1 MLSPGTKAPEFVLA
15 DQEGRDVSLSDLLR
29 DGPLILYFY
38 PADFTS
44 ICTREACEIQ
54 TRFTDLQSVG
64 LGVAGV
70 SPQGV
75 ESHERFRSKHRL
87 PFRLLADPGKVVIR
101 MYDVDGPFGFGVR
114 RATYLIEQDRNIRD
128 SLTADFRLAKHVQFI
143 EQAIALREA
152 AGMKASGGVP

>member
-1 MLSPGTKAPEFVLA
+1 
-15 DQEGRDVSLSDLLR
+15 
-29 DGPLILYFY
+29 
-38 PADFTS
+38 
-44 ICTREACEIQ
+44 
-54 TRFTDLQSVG
+54 
-64 LGVAGV
+64 
-70 SPQGV
+70 
-75 ESHERFRSKHRL
+75 
-87 PFRLLADPGKVVIR
+87 